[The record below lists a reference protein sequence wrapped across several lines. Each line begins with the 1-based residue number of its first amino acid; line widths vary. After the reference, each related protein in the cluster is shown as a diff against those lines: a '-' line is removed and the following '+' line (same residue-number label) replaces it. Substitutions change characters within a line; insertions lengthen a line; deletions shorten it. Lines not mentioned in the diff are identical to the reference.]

1 MSCIC
6 FCYYSVA
13 FHLFTLLLPSECVCV
28 CMDTVILATVM
39 QSNRSGHN
47 VKRILANS
55 SSSTFDFGFEWSFVL
70 FVCFF
75 IIFEFDFDF
84 AASAFVA
91 LVSCASAVAV
101 SLCLLLTVAAD
112 DAFWILNFA
121 HSSLKAQRF
130 GVVRTFGAAMLEYL
144 ARYKIKLFAR
154 FF

>member
-1 MSCIC
+1 M
-6 FCYYSVA
+6 
-13 FHLFTLLLPSECVCV
+13 
-28 CMDTVILATVM
+28 
-39 QSNRSGHN
+39 
-47 VKRILANS
+47 
-55 SSSTFDFGFEWSFVL
+55 
-70 FVCFF
+70 CFF

-101 SLCLLLTVAAD
+101 FLCLLLTVAAVADDD
-112 DAFWILNFA
+112 DALWILNFA